1 MSVQSVNIRREANE
15 LYKEAR
21 TLQAKANRSVD
32 EDKKLDQILAD
43 VDLKLEQAKK
53 LEASDERMKNI
64 EEELR
69 SPKNGVTETN
79 TPGVEQETRYRYES
93 AEQRKERSYK
103 ERRAFYDFIFGDANT
118 ESRKYM
124 KRDNT
129 NGLTTNLDRAAYE
142 RRAQDAISNPITA
155 FTANASFLVPQ
166 GFQYELEVAT
176 KQYGN
181 LLADARVIDTASGNP
196 LYWPTENDTAQQA
209 HVIGES
215 QPVSENDLSL
225 GHVLFGA
232 WKYTADVIRIS
243 LELEQ
248 DSFES
253 IENIVKDAFAIRWG
267 RGLNDDFTN
276 GSGTQKSLGILPAI
290 AASGASPVTAVG
302 SSANDGTSANG
313 TNSIGYDDYV
323 NLIHSVDPSY
333 RNRPKTRFM
342 FHDQVLQS
350 ARKLLDKF
358 GRPLWMPG
366 MAANAPDTILGY
378 PYSINQQMPSSGGS
392 PFTPTI
398 FFSGNPTVV
407 FGDFSKYVIRRV
419 REMSVMRLVERYADF
434 GEVGL
439 LSFGRYDARLVD
451 AGTHPLNYLVQA

>member
-1 MSVQSVNIRREANE
+1 MSVKSVQLRAEAAD
-15 LYKEAR
+15 LYKEAKPLQEKR
-21 TLQAKANRSVD
+21 QKGTLSGD
-32 EDKKLDQILAD
+32 EQVKFTQIMND
-43 VDLKLEQAKK
+43 VDAKTEEARK
-53 LEASDERMKNI
+53 LEAEDVRIARI

-69 SPKNGVTETN
+69 GARNGVTENGSVGNGDRTY
-79 TPGVEQETRYRYES
+79 ETKDQR
-93 AEQRKERSYK
+93 EQRELAERH
-103 ERRAFYDFIFGDANT
+103 AFIDFVMGDCNK
-118 ESRKYM
+118 ESRKYIH
-124 KRDNT
+124 RDRS
-129 NGLTTNLDRAAYE
+129 NGLTRENLSYE
-142 RRAQDAISNPITA
+142 QRAQDAISNPITA

-166 GFQYELEVAT
+166 GFQRELEVAT

-181 LLADARVIDTASGNP
+181 LLNDARVIDTASGNP
-196 LYWPTENDTAQQA
+196 MYWPTENDTAQAA

-215 QPVSENDLSL
+215 VQVSENDLNLS
-225 GHVLFGA
+225 HVLFGA
-232 WKYTADVIRIS
+232 WKYTADVVRIS

-267 RGLNDDFTN
+267 RGLNRDFTTGDGVN
-276 GSGTQKSLGILPAI
+276 KSTGILPAI

-302 SSANDGTSANG
+302 SSREDGSSANG

-323 NLIHSVDPSY
+323 HLVHSVDPSY

-350 ARKLLDKF
+350 ARLLLDKF

-366 MAANAPDTILGY
+366 IAANSPDTILGI
-378 PYSINQQMPSSGGS
+378 PYSINQQMPSGGGS

-407 FGDFSKYVIRRV
+407 YGDLSKFVIRRV
-419 REMSVMRLVERYADF
+419 KEMSIMRLVERYADF

-439 LSFGRYDARLVD
+439 LSFGRYDSQLVD
-451 AGTHPLNYLVQA
+451 AGTHPVNYLVQA